1 MLKITLPDGSLRE
14 VAEGSTLLPLA
25 REYAAAMAAPI
36 VCSTFNGEL
45 FDLQK
50 PLQEDG
56 RVSFVT
62 LQEEDGMHTYVR
74 TLLFLFLAVARVYKP
89 QVRVDVDNAL
99 GDALYCH
106 YQTEQHFSEA
116 DLVEITAKMQELVQ
130 QQTPIKLIRIP
141 AVQALEE
148 YGPRCGEDFRG
159 LVGDLEPSTLI
170 NIYVLNERTG
180 YFFGPMCPHV
190 GLVPVFKLFNYDG
203 GLVIHYPAVGNW
215 QELGHFQDIAKLNNA
230 YHDAE
235 AWSARIK
242 CNTVSKMNAYIKA
255 GVADKIIQMGEAFQE
270 RKIARIA
277 DQIAEQRNELKLVL
291 IAGPS
296 SSGKTSFAQRLSIQL
311 AVNGIRPITVSMDD
325 YYKNRAETPRK
336 ANGDYDFECLE
347 ALDLELFNEH
357 LTRLLKGE
365 RVRMPKF
372 NFKAG
377 LREYH
382 GKELQ
387 VTDNS
392 VLLVEGIHGLNDKL
406 TASIPANKKLKI
418 YISALTPMSFDQ
430 YNRISTTDTRLLRRM
445 VRDSKFR
452 AFDAQTTLAKWT
464 DVREGEDKYIFPYQG
479 NADVVMNTSLIYE
492 LAVIKKY
499 AEPLLLA
506 VPQEAGPAYTKAR
519 KLLKILRH
527 VHSLADD
534 VIPNNSLLKEFLGGS
549 VFKDAL

>member
-1 MLKITLPDGSLRE
+1 MIRITLPDGAVRE
-14 VAEGSTLLPLA
+14 LQQGSVLLPLA
-25 REYAAAMAAPI
+25 EEYAKNFAAPI
-36 VCSTFNGEL
+36 VCSTYNGEL

-50 PLQEDG
+50 PLEEDG
-56 RVSFVT
+56 RVEFIT
-62 LQEEDGMHTYVR
+62 LADGDGMHTYVR
-74 TLLFLFLAVARVYKP
+74 TLLFLFLTVARRLKP

-106 YQTEQHFSEA
+106 YQNGAHFTEAELEQISAE
-116 DLVEITAKMQELVQ
+116 MQQLIRAQE
-130 QQTPIKLIRIP
+130 PIKLVRMP
-141 AVQALEE
+141 AAQALVE
-148 YGPRCGEDFRG
+148 YCERCSEDFKG
-159 LVGDLEPSTLI
+159 LVGGLEPTTLI
-170 NIYVLNERTG
+170 NIYSLQERTG

-190 GLVPVFKLFNYDG
+190 GHVPVFKLFNYDG
-203 GLVIHYPAVGNW
+203 GMVIHYPAIGKW
-215 QELGHFQDIAKLNNA
+215 QELGHFQDIAKLNQA

-235 AWSARIK
+235 AWSARIN
-242 CNTVSKMNAYIKA
+242 CNTVSKMNAYIGA

-277 DQIAEQRNELKLVL
+277 DLIADRREELKLIL

-311 AVNGIRPITVSMDD
+311 AVNGIKPITVSMDD
-325 YYKNRAETPRK
+325 YYKNREDTPKK

-347 ALDLELFNEH
+347 ALDLDLFNEH
-357 LTRLLKGE
+357 LTRLFRGE
-365 RVRMPKF
+365 KVQMPKF

-377 LREYH
+377 LREYR
-382 GKELQ
+382 GTELQ

-406 TASIPANKKLKI
+406 TASIPAAKKMKI
-418 YISALTPMSFDQ
+418 YISALTPMSFDE

-452 AFDAQTTLAKWT
+452 AFDAQTTLAKWP
-464 DVREGEDKYIFPYQG
+464 DVREGEDKYIFPFQG
-479 NADVVMNTSLIYE
+479 NADVIMNTSLIYE

-499 AEPLLLA
+499 AEPLLQA
-506 VPQEAGPAYTKAR
+506 VPQEAGAAYTKAR
-519 KLLKILRH
+519 KLLQILCH

-549 VFKDAL
+549 VFKEAL